1 MGSVVSAASGSVAT
15 GSDDCGPQPDMK
27 VKTRAV
33 ISPLVIIVLFMDF
46 PLFRFILFGQ
56 EPKGKVPG
64 KKKPHGVSGG
74 A

>member
-1 MGSVVSAASGSVAT
+1 M

-27 VKTRAV
+27 VKTKTG
-33 ISPLVIIVLFMDF
+33 ISPLVILVLFMDS
-46 PLFRFILFGQ
+46 PLFCLILFGQ